1 MEKTLTLGSVIMK
14 ADGIE
19 LAMDLSKMHES
30 WLVRI
35 VEYGARRLVNDTYS
49 GEKGAEKVECCR
61 AMIAEMENGAPM
73 PQRER
78 KAASASKADPV
89 RKLARD
95 LATTFLTQSL
105 AARLGKDMSV
115 WAAQDSLK
123 ALFTFTEKG
132 NAKFD
137 LGGVDKWMASY
148 TAKRDFMAEAQEQI
162 AKAQSAGADLDLSD
176 LGL

>member
-1 MEKTLTLGSVIMK
+1 MEKTLTLGSVIMR
-14 ADGIE
+14 ADGQE

-49 GEKGAEKVECCR
+49 GEKGAEKVELCR

-73 PQRER
+73 PQKER
-78 KAASASKADPV
+78 KAPSASKADPV

-105 AARLGKDMSV
+105 AAKLGKDMAV
-115 WAAQDSLK
+115 WAAQESLK
-123 ALFTFTEKG
+123 TLFTFTEKG

-137 LGGVDKWMASY
+137 LQGVDKWMASY
-148 TAKRDFMAEAQEQI
+148 VAKRDFMQEAQEQI